1 MRTVFATLT
10 IIFAFFLIASLP
22 TATTP
27 KILLIA
33 ADAAHRAD
41 NLPEGWVAIPM
52 GSNKELSLYLRSVNK
67 NAKIAVAIHG
77 NERGLRIKGDKRW
90 PWSSYM
96 ELVESLDL
104 NLYQVSCLGSKDEG
118 NWNGYIKEHRGVKFL
133 TRPGYKLVYNLD
145 NLDKLP

>member
-1 MRTVFATLT
+1 MRTALLALSSLLLL
-10 IIFAFFLIASLP
+10 AFVASLP
-22 TATTP
+22 DTPTP
-27 KILLIA
+27 KVLLIA

-52 GSNKELSLYLRSVNK
+52 GSNKELNLYLRSVNK
-67 NAKIAVAIHG
+67 NAKIVVAIHG
-77 NERGLRIKGDKRW
+77 NEAGLRIKGDKRW
-90 PWSSYM
+90 PWDSYM

-118 NWNGYIKEHRGVKFL
+118 SWNGYIKEYRGVKFL

-145 NLDKLP
+145 NLDQLP